1 MIYYLSQGKVNNLV
15 APEIPDERIYT
26 GINQVSLKGDV
37 VPWGSDNLFP
47 DALIE
52 LKRNSAVHGAIL
64 HSKRVYITGK
74 EVNYASDKVAKFVEA
89 ANATESLRDVISK
102 LSYDLVLYGNAV
114 VEVVRSKGG
123 IAVFHKDAAFYRLH
137 KDNDKVIYNPEWHNW
152 KTSQDVVLP
161 LWPNF
166 SKEGRSIYL
175 IRAYEPGQRW
185 YGLPDYVAGMNAAT
199 ILYKTDK
206 WNLSRL
212 DNSFKA
218 SGILLVDADLSP
230 DEARKF
236 EDDFDERFTG
246 EGNTGRVMKV
256 VKELASDKTKFI
268 PLSENYDAD
277 WSEQQAISEGNI
289 ITAHGWFRSLSG
301 LADNTGFDTQRILQ
315 EYEIALNTVVYDYQA
330 MLVGC
335 FNRLAAVEM
344 GVKDAQ
350 ITIVNKPPLT
360 IATMLNVNRI
370 TRIWEGR
377 QMLGLDYDSEDI
389 TQQRFIDDNTATSQG
404 NSAPAEL

>member
-1 MIYYLSQGKVNNLV
+1 MNLT
-15 APEIPDERIYT
+15 APVVPDEREYT
-26 GINQVSLKGDV
+26 GTTQFSLKGDV
-37 VPWGSDNLFP
+37 LPWGSDNLFP

-52 LKRNSAVHGAIL
+52 LKRNSAVHAAII
-64 HSKRVYITGK
+64 HSKKVYITGK
-74 EVNYASDKVAKFVEA
+74 EVNYAADGVRKLVEA
-89 ANATESLRDVISK
+89 ANGQDTLRDVIAK

-114 VEVVRSKGG
+114 VEVVRSNGG
-123 IAVFHKDAAFYRLH
+123 IAVFHKDAAFYRMH
-137 KDNDKVIYNPEWHNW
+137 KDGDKVIYNPEWHNY
-152 KTSQDVVLP
+152 KAANNVTIP
-161 LWPNF
+161 LWPKF
-166 SKEGRSIYL
+166 DKSGRSIYF
-175 IRAYEPGQRW
+175 IKQYEPGNRW

-236 EDDFDERFTG
+236 ETDFDAKFTG
-246 EGNTGRVMKV
+246 EENTGRVMKV

-268 PLSENYDAD
+268 PMSENYDAD
-277 WSEQQAISEGNI
+277 WAEQQAISEGNI
-289 ITAHGWFRSLSG
+289 ITAHSWFRSLSG
-301 LADNTGFDTQRILQ
+301 LSDNTGFDTQRILQ
-315 EYEIALNTVVYDYQA
+315 EYEIALNTVVYDFQA

-360 IATMLNVNRI
+360 LATMLNVNRI

-389 TQQRFIDDNTATSQG
+389 TQQRFIDDNTATGQRD
-404 NSAPAEL
+404 SASA